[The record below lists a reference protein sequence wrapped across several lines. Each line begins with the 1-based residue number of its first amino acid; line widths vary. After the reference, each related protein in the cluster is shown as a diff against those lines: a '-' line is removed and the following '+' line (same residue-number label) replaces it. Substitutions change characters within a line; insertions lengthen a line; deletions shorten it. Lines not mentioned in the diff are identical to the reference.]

1 MYLYWTDSQRSFPI
15 NNVQNIKGL
24 KMCRKTVLLFA
35 ALFAMLEDGIISYY
49 NASMLLKMK
58 EMITQI
64 AVLRRPPP
72 EMSEASFFFIVTSNV
87 KCYFD
92 IFHLIGQV
100 KVWLTFLGFR
110 FNVCFNL
117 FNAWGTCNRYNACSP
132 IFLGLPILSHWSPT
146 IPVR

>member
-24 KMCRKTVLLFA
+24 KMCRKTALLFA

-72 EMSEASFFFIVTSNV
+72 EMSEASFFFYSYL
-87 KCYFD
+87 KC
-92 IFHLIGQV
+92 QM
-100 KVWLTFLGFR
+100 
-110 FNVCFNL
+110 L
-117 FNAWGTCNRYNACSP
+117 F
-132 IFLGLPILSHWSPT
+132 
-146 IPVR
+146 

>member
-1 MYLYWTDSQRSFPI
+1 M
-15 NNVQNIKGL
+15 
-24 KMCRKTVLLFA
+24 LFA

-49 NASMLLKMK
+49 HASMLLKMK

-64 AVLRRPPP
+64 AVLRRPPS
-72 EMSEASFFFIVTSNV
+72 EMSEASFFIVTSNV

-92 IFHLIGQV
+92 TFRLIGQV
-100 KVWLTFLGFR
+100 KVWLTFIGFR

-117 FNAWGTCNRYNACSP
+117 FHAWGTCNRYNACGP
-132 IFLGLPILSHWSPT
+132 IFLRLLILSHWSPT